1 MAEMKTAMIDTKS
14 TGSVAPYCFNG
25 LTVNLEGYEGPLEL
39 LLFLVRRNQASIY
52 DIPVAQI
59 TEQFLDYLAV
69 MEDMN
74 IQVASEFT
82 VLAATLL
89 YLKSALLLPEAE
101 GGDEDEEEAD
111 ELSPSNVKAALTQQL
126 AEYEQY
132 RDAASDLS
140 ERQQVWANMFHR
152 GAGNVNGNGNGNG
165 NGLQTP
171 AKLDLG
177 SVSLFDLLSVV
188 HEVLDR
194 LPADGSV
201 PIPTRKVTLSMRRR
215 HVLTVLKEN
224 MDGVAFVELCEDC
237 LSRFEVIVTF
247 IAVLSVIRRR
257 EARAEQSEPFGPIRL
272 LATMVR
278 R

>member
-1 MAEMKTAMIDTKS
+1 MMAELKTAMIDTKS

-25 LTVNLEGYEGPLEL
+25 LTVNLEGYQGSLEL

-59 TEQFLDYLAV
+59 TEQFLDHLAV
-69 MEDMN
+69 MEEMN

-101 GGDEDEEEAD
+101 GADEDEEEAD
-111 ELSPSNVKAALTQQL
+111 ELSPANVKAALTQQL

-152 GAGNVNGNGNGNG
+152 GAGNANG

-201 PIPTRKVTLSMRRR
+201 PIPTRKVSLSMRVR
-215 HVLTVLKEN
+215 HVLTVLKKK
-224 MDGVAFVELCEDC
+224 MDGVVFVELCEDC
-237 LSRFEVIVTF
+237 LSRFEVVVTF

-272 LATMVR
+272 LATIVR